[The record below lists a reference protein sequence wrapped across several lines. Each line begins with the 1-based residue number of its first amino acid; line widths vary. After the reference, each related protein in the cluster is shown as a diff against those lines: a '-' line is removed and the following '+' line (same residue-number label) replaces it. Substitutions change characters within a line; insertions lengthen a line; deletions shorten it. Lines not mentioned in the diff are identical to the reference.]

1 MEKLI
6 HVLGIDPGGTT
17 GWCRLTV
24 PRASM
29 FEGEAS
35 QIVEWDYGCFY
46 GQEEHQIFSICQLTR
61 EIQGLAYKI
70 GPALVCE
77 DWDSDPTF
85 KSTDPEAL
93 SPVRMG
99 AMLRF
104 AVALQGTGAVNRSV
118 TISMLGDA
126 TLMFQGRT
134 IAKSTATDDRLKAW
148 GLWTTVTH
156 TRDATRHAITALRRA
171 KQDPELAA
179 RMWPA
184 AAAFRVGA

>member
-29 FEGEAS
+29 FEDEAS
-35 QIVEWDYGCFY
+35 RIVEWDYGCFY
-46 GQEEHQIFSICQLTR
+46 GQEEQQTIAICRLAR
-61 EIQGLAYKI
+61 EIQGLAYRI

-77 DWDSDPTF
+77 DWDSDPSF

-93 SPVRMG
+93 SPVRIG

-104 AVALQGTGAVNRSV
+104 AMALQGTAAINRAGS
-118 TISMLGDA
+118 SMFGDA
-126 TLMFQGRT
+126 TLTFQGRT
-134 IAKSTATDDRLKAW
+134 IAKSTATDERLKAW

-171 KQDPELAA
+171 RQDPELAA

-184 AAAFRVGA
+184 AANYRVSA